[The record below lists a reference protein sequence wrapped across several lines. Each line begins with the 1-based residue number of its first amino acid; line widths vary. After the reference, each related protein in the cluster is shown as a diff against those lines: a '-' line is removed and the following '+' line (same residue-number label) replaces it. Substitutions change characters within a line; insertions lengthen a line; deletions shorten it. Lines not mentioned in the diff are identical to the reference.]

1 MIIEID
7 VGALDGL
14 ARAWLK
20 EVLSTLEEL
29 SVRDYVH
36 PDDAKAYKKNIKAA
50 KRLLAYI
57 GE

>member
-7 VGALDGL
+7 AEALDGL
-14 ARAWLK
+14 ARAWLR
-20 EVLSTLEEL
+20 ETLWVLEANAAS
-29 SVRDYVH
+29 SYVH

-50 KRLLAYI
+50 KRLLEYL